1 MDLSALADFH
11 LVASQGGFGKA
22 SRFSGRPKATLSR
35 RVMDLE
41 HSLGTRLLERGSRS
55 LRLTDEGQALLE
67 RIQGP
72 LGEIVEAGEM
82 AAAGLSTPRGRLR
95 ISAPVL
101 FSSTLLGGLAA
112 GFAKAYPEV
121 RLDIMADDRVADL
134 VEDGYD
140 VVIRINPS
148 PDATLVGRCF
158 ARDEMLLVA
167 SPSLERPAAHKE
179 GTPGEPPSVPAIV
192 YANRYDGGLWRYQ
205 DGDSLNNVMPDVQI
219 RMSSMLAIREAVI
232 AGAGAAL
239 LPRSLAENAVVR
251 RDLVV
256 WGRMLDRPIELWVL
270 HRSRRLVNTRITAFV
285 EYLCAAFP
293 TRFLTGITM

>member
-1 MDLSALADFH
+1 MDLSALADFQ

-22 SRFSGRPKATLSR
+22 SRASGRPKATLSR

-41 HSLGTRLLERGSRS
+41 QSLGVRLLERGARS
-55 LRLTDEGQALLE
+55 LRLTEEGQALLE

-72 LGEIVEAGEM
+72 LGEIVEAVEM
-82 AAAGLSTPRGRLR
+82 VSAGLTTPRGRLR
-95 ISAPVL
+95 VSAPVL
-101 FSSTLLGGLAA
+101 FSSTLLGRLAA
-112 GFAKAYPEV
+112 DFAKIYPQV
-121 RLDIMADDRVADL
+121 RLDITPDDRVSDL

-167 SPSLERPAAHKE
+167 SPAFERPTE
-179 GTPGEPPSVPAIV
+179 LPEEEPPSVPAIV
-192 YANRYDGGLWRYQ
+192 YASRYDGGLWRYQ
-205 DGDSLNNVMPDVQI
+205 DGDTLRSVMPDVQM
-219 RMSSMLAIREAVI
+219 RMVSMLAIRDAVV

-239 LPRSLAENAVVR
+239 LPRSLVEDPVARHE
-251 RDLVV
+251 LVV

-270 HRSRRLVNTRITAFV
+270 HSSRRLTSTKVSAFV
-285 EYLCAAFP
+285 DYMCNAFP
-293 TRFLTGITM
+293 TRFLTGIRG